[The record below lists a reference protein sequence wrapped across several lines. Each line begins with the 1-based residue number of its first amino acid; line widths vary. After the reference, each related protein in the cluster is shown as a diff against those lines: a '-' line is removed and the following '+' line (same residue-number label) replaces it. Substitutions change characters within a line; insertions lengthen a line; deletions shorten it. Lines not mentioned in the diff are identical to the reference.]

1 MQNRLHWVDIAK
13 GILIA
18 MVVVYHLPFV
28 AKGVIHNDKI
38 DCMVTISGCFA
49 SYFMAAFFIL
59 TGYCSSFEKR
69 TKNFIISN
77 LKSLVLPDILFSFII
92 YYFYLVIAG
101 DFSLNRWFDIDQIKR
116 FLLYGTFWFLSAL
129 FFSKLIFYILYHS
142 IKNRVVL
149 AVISLALMFLGLLLY
164 SMELPNY
171 WFYQHGLVFC
181 PFIAFGRWLRVRPN
195 LLKNNFFI
203 IVGGAI
209 TILSGLST
217 HGLGLPYV
225 DMTYNMMYNMRRG
238 ILLMP
243 LSLVYGIGGSLMIF
257 RISQLIGNNKLIE
270 LFGRN
275 SLVIYILNNDIEAN
289 ILSHMLVFE
298 TLWLN
303 IVVAMLTALATLF
316 LALIV
321 SLIIKRYFKWM
332 LGVF

>member
-1 MQNRLHWVDIAK
+1 M
-13 GILIA
+13 
-18 MVVVYHLPFV
+18 
-28 AKGVIHNDKI
+28 
-38 DCMVTISGCFA
+38 
-49 SYFMAAFFIL
+49 
-59 TGYCSSFEKR
+59 
-69 TKNFIISN
+69 
-77 LKSLVLPDILFSFII
+77 
-92 YYFYLVIAG
+92 
-101 DFSLNRWFDIDQIKR
+101 
-116 FLLYGTFWFLSAL
+116 
-129 FFSKLIFYILYHS
+129 
-142 IKNRVVL
+142 
-149 AVISLALMFLGLLLY
+149 
-164 SMELPNY
+164 
-171 WFYQHGLVFC
+171 
-181 PFIAFGRWLRVRPN
+181 
-195 LLKNNFFI
+195 
-203 IVGGAI
+203 
-209 TILSGLST
+209 SGLST